1 MTDSRT
7 QTPEWGAL
15 TSSEAQ
21 SNEKW
26 WPNQLNL
33 RILHQNHP
41 GSNPLGSEFDYSA
54 AIEGIDIDELTRQ
67 PGKGLV
73 G

>member
-1 MTDSRT
+1 MTDSST

-15 TSSEAQ
+15 TTSEAQ

-33 RILHQNHP
+33 RILHQKEPDYLSQPRLNRNKKRSP
-41 GSNPLGSEFDYSA
+41 RLNLGASL
-54 AIEGIDIDELTRQ
+54 ITL
-67 PGKGLV
+67 
-73 G
+73 